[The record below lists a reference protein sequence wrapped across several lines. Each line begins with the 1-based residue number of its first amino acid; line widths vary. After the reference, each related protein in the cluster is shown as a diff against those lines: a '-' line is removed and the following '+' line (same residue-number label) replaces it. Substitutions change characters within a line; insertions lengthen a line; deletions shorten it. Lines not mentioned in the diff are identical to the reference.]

1 MDVSVTPNS
10 GYSTGDGM
18 KAIAEVA
25 KETLPE
31 GYGYEYSGLTR
42 SEAESSN
49 STGLIFALCIVFVYL
64 ILSAQYESYI
74 LPSVC
79 SIVYPIRFG
88 RFVHLHQPL
97 RSL

>member
-42 SEAESSN
+42 SEAESA
-49 STGLIFALCIVFVYL
+49 TLQV
-64 ILSAQYESYI
+64 
-74 LPSVC
+74 
-79 SIVYPIRFG
+79 
-88 RFVHLHQPL
+88 
-97 RSL
+97 